1 MSVQKIKAPEVWNSQ
16 KFGLSIYILISTAKK
31 VAVASNSER
40 PKYCG
45 GIQIWM
51 SKTLFLAVYHIMVLF
66 HSQSGFSTLLVVLLV
81 LILEEGLAAI

>member
-1 MSVQKIKAPEVWNSQ
+1 MNVQKIKAPEVWSSQ

-40 PKYCG
+40 TKYCS

-51 SKTLFLAVYHIMVLF
+51 SKTLFLAVHHIMVLF

-81 LILEEGLAAI
+81 LILEEGLEAI

>member
-31 VAVASNSER
+31 VAVASNS
-40 PKYCG
+40 KYCS